1 MKILV
6 LNAGSSSLKYQLLD
20 MSNNELLVKG
30 LCERINIDGRI
41 SQKNNQ
47 GKEFKKEIT
56 LKNHTDAMKVVIDSI
71 TDREYG
77 VIKSLEEIDAIGHR
91 VLHGAEEFKDS
102 VLINDEVVN
111 ICKKNIELGPLHMP
125 ANIACIESCRS
136 ILPNIPMVAV
146 FDTTFHS
153 TIPEKAHLYGIKYE
167 DYDEFKVRKYGFHGS
182 SHKFVSKEAIKYL
195 KKMDTKLVICHLG
208 NGSSL
213 SAVKNGECVDTTMGF
228 TPIAGV
234 VMGTRCG
241 DIDISAVEFL
251 RTKKNMTT
259 AQMIE
264 YLNKEC
270 GMLGISG
277 LSSDMRDLENA
288 MGTNKRAKLAIEIA
302 AYSIIKNIGAFMAVL
317 NGIDALV
324 FTGGIGENSDVMR
337 AIITEKLDSFGIII
351 DDKKN
356 AERSSVIRDISSKK
370 SKVKILIIPTNEE
383 LLIAQETAKIIKK

>member
-1 MKILV
+1 MNILV
-6 LNAGSSSLKYQLLD
+6 LNAGSSSLKYQLID

-47 GKEFKKEIT
+47 GREFKKEIT

-288 MGTNKRAKLAIEIA
+288 METNKRAKLAIEIA

-351 DDKKN
+351 DNKKN
-356 AERSSVIRDISSKK
+356 AERSNVIRDISSKK

>member
-6 LNAGSSSLKYQLLD
+6 LNAGSSSLKYQLID

-102 VLINDEVVN
+102 VLINDEVIN

-277 LSSDMRDLENA
+277 LSSDMRDLESA
-288 MGTNKRAKLAIEIA
+288 METNKRAKLAIEIA

-356 AERSSVIRDISSKK
+356 AERNNVIRDISSKK

>member
-6 LNAGSSSLKYQLLD
+6 LNAGSSSLKYQLID

-102 VLINDEVVN
+102 VLINDEVIN

-288 MGTNKRAKLAIEIA
+288 METNKRAKLAIEIA

-356 AERSSVIRDISSKK
+356 AERNNVIRDISSKK

>member
-6 LNAGSSSLKYQLLD
+6 LNAGSSSLKYQLID

-56 LKNHTDAMKVVIDSI
+56 LKNHTDAMKIVIDSI

-288 MGTNKRAKLAIEIA
+288 METNKRAKLAIDVA

-356 AERSSVIRDISSKK
+356 AERNNVIRDISNKK

>member
-6 LNAGSSSLKYQLLD
+6 LNAGSSSLKYQLID
-20 MSNNELLVKG
+20 MFNNELLVKG

-288 MGTNKRAKLAIEIA
+288 METNKRAKLAIEIA

>member
-6 LNAGSSSLKYQLLD
+6 LNAGSSSLKYQLID

-153 TIPEKAHLYGIKYE
+153 TIPEKAYLYGIKYE

-288 MGTNKRAKLAIEIA
+288 METNKRAKLAIEIA

-356 AERSSVIRDISSKK
+356 AERNNVIRDISSKK

>member
-6 LNAGSSSLKYQLLD
+6 LNAGSSSLKYQLID
-20 MSNNELLVKG
+20 MSNNALLVKG

-56 LKNHTDAMKVVIDSI
+56 IKNHTDAMKLVIDSI

-125 ANIACIESCRS
+125 ANLACIESCRS

-288 MGTNKRAKLAIEIA
+288 METNKRAKLAIEIA

>member
-6 LNAGSSSLKYQLLD
+6 LNAGSSSLKYQLID

-56 LKNHTDAMKVVIDSI
+56 LKNHTDAMKVVIASI

-153 TIPEKAHLYGIKYE
+153 TIPEKAYLYGIKYE

-195 KKMDTKLVICHLG
+195 KKMDTKFVICHLG

-288 MGTNKRAKLAIEIA
+288 METNKRAKLAIEIA

-356 AERSSVIRDISSKK
+356 AERNNVIRDISSKK

>member
-6 LNAGSSSLKYQLLD
+6 LNAGSSSLKYQLID

-102 VLINDEVVN
+102 VLINDEVIN

-288 MGTNKRAKLAIEIA
+288 METNKRAKLAIEIA

-356 AERSSVIRDISSKK
+356 AERNSVIRDISSKK

>member
-6 LNAGSSSLKYQLLD
+6 LNAGSSSLKYQLID

-56 LKNHTDAMKVVIDSI
+56 LKNHTDAMKVVIASI

-153 TIPEKAHLYGIKYE
+153 TIPEKAYLYGIKYE

-288 MGTNKRAKLAIEIA
+288 METNKRAKLAIEIA

-356 AERSSVIRDISSKK
+356 AERNNVIRDISSKK

>member
-6 LNAGSSSLKYQLLD
+6 LNAGSSSLKYQLID

-47 GKEFKKEIT
+47 CKEFKKEIT

-153 TIPEKAHLYGIKYE
+153 TIPEKAYLYGIKYE

-277 LSSDMRDLENA
+277 LSSDMRDLENV
-288 MGTNKRAKLAIEIA
+288 METNKRAKLAIEIA

-356 AERSSVIRDISSKK
+356 AERNNVIRDISSKK

>member
-6 LNAGSSSLKYQLLD
+6 LNAGSSSLKYQLID

-41 SQKNNQ
+41 FQKNNQ

-153 TIPEKAHLYGIKYE
+153 TLPEKAHLYGIKYE

-234 VMGTRCG
+234 IMGTRCG

-288 MGTNKRAKLAIEIA
+288 METNKRAKLAIEIA

-351 DDKKN
+351 DEKKN
-356 AERSSVIRDISSKK
+356 AERNNVIRDISSKK

>member
-6 LNAGSSSLKYQLLD
+6 LNAGSSSLKYQLID

-153 TIPEKAHLYGIKYE
+153 TIPEKAYLYGIKYE
-167 DYDEFKVRKYGFHGS
+167 DYEEFKVRKYGFHGS

-288 MGTNKRAKLAIEIA
+288 METNKRAKLAIEIA

-356 AERSSVIRDISSKK
+356 AERSNVIRDISSKK

>member
-6 LNAGSSSLKYQLLD
+6 LNAGSSSLKYQLID

-47 GKEFKKEIT
+47 AKEFKKEIT

-102 VLINDEVVN
+102 VLINDEVIN

-288 MGTNKRAKLAIEIA
+288 METNKRAKLAIEIA

-356 AERSSVIRDISSKK
+356 AERSNVIRDISSKK